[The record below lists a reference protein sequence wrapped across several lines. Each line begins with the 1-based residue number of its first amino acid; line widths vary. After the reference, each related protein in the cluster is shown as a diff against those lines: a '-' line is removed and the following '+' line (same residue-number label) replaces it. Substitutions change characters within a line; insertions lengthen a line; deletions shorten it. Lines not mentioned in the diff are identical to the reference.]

1 MGTKTSSRDYDSQ
14 ETDNMEHDDDLH
26 LKKVMPYGWTGSAA
40 VALLV
45 NPAGGLSEFE
55 ATSINILKV
64 GAVKTITET
73 DGTITRTTT
82 IDATDPDDKDIT
94 VVWS

>member
-1 MGTKTSSRDYDSQ
+1 MSEYRGQLQSTKIERD
-14 ETDNMEHDDDLH
+14 EHDESLS
-26 LKKVMPYGWTGSAA
+26 LKKVMPYGWDGSKA
-40 VALLV
+40 VAILV

-55 ATSINILKV
+55 ATSINIVKS

-73 DGTITRTTT
+73 NGEKTRTTT
-82 IDATDPDDKDIT
+82 IDATDPDDKDIS